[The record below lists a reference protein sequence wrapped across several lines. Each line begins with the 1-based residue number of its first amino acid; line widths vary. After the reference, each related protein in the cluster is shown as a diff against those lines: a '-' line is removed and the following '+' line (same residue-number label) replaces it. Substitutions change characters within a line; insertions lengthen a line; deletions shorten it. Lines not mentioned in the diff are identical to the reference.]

1 MEENVKELGE
11 HSLTIKLDKLK
22 KFCDLCGKAN
32 EFTDDDAVEISFECI
47 IGSLFPVIMDNIRAF
62 GTEKYIKGYN
72 KGFED
77 GWNANQGDNGRVL
90 H

>member
-11 HSLTIKLDKLK
+11 HSLSITLGKLK
-22 KFCDLCGKAN
+22 KFCDVCGKAN
-32 EFTDDDAVEISFECI
+32 TDIDDEEIEISFECI
-47 IGSLFPVIMDNIRAF
+47 IGSLFPIVMDNIRQF

-72 KGFED
+72 EGFED
-77 GWNANQGDNGRVL
+77 GWNANQGNNGRVL